1 MHLHSLEMPAIAFR
15 IPSSALQSHWDVLWN
30 IDNHWRPWQRAMG
43 KKIPSA
49 SPSCVMAM
57 IGTNGTRQ
65 AEVTVDVAGI
75 RYFSRCSLFF
85 SLLGCVLC
93 VCSQISFVR
102 RFGICSLSN
111 ERIRMP
117 VFLDVH
123 DLFFFCFL
131 RERIYNSR
139 IFSAAIVTVLLS
151 VSLPMTLRYTIHGAC
166 EIYPMPFLS
175 RQFTSA
181 IGPKITL
188 PWRQSS
194 RSRVLLATADENNV
208 FVNECNDDRNNNS
221 GIEWMMFRSHRFDCH
236 KSNSNFR
243 FCPEPR
249 ANAVDI

>member
-139 IFSAAIVTVLLS
+139 IFSAAIVTVLCIVRIVVHDATLHNTRCMRNLS
-151 VSLPMTLRYTIHGAC
+151 HAIFIAAVHIGHRAKNYIAVAAELAFARAARYRRW
-166 EIYPMPFLS
+166 E
-175 RQFTSA
+175 
-181 IGPKITL
+181 
-188 PWRQSS
+188 
-194 RSRVLLATADENNV
+194 
-208 FVNECNDDRNNNS
+208 
-221 GIEWMMFRSHRFDCH
+221 
-236 KSNSNFR
+236 
-243 FCPEPR
+243 
-249 ANAVDI
+249 